1 MPDNNPKQIN
11 IAKSNTPLLFEAKDH
26 PYLKGS
32 NISQTS
38 KPYFAEIGDT
48 DFGQSDYDKTSPTS
62 LETIKSGDYQYNRG
76 EQQSGLAQ
84 LGLGVLRVGA
94 KALVETAKTPG
105 YLSALGEATFTDKT
119 LAESLDNAYLNGLE
133 GLEKTYKGAMP
144 VYKSYKSGKGGLVDN
159 FFSTSFWASEGADG
173 LGYMVGM
180 FAPGAALKG
189 INLAAKAEKLFLK
202 VGVKNALK
210 ASSLGEKV
218 ELGTQTLL
226 NTFVEAGAESKGV
239 ADRGRS
245 VFKDILNPES
255 PNYNPINPATGKEWT
270 KEEVDASIADGTRS
284 TFLLNAFV
292 LFGPNLIMNKNL
304 LSRFNKDKS
313 VLDKFRD
320 INGNLMAN
328 PVIKKQ
334 FIKDYAKKVGI
345 GIASEGF
352 FEEGSQSS
360 IENYEIKR
368 LTGQTTDGL
377 IKGLIDEYG
386 NTLTTLEGQKSIL
399 LGSVLGGLGGVAGQY
414 RQNKQFNQIKPT
426 ISKLISNNFKG
437 FSDDLDIFERDDNGV
452 IKNDKNG
459 QPVINK
465 EKALNYFYNL
475 ASESE
480 EAQVKDLAAFDNNK
494 LMYDYFSN
502 KQFVRYS
509 LPFIQQGALG
519 LEILDDH
526 IDKSSNSQLMTD
538 QKELSET
545 QGVSYDENKYKQQLK
560 SKARELQV
568 SYNQTLDVLKDLP
581 FLQDFVKSNPKEGNK
596 YINDLGNSVFQE
608 NAKQIFYKEK
618 IQDLNREL
626 MELNSSLSAD
636 LPQNQTI
643 ATKINKDI
651 ADLTRLL
658 EKSKEDY
665 KAIFSAEEQLA
676 AFEQY
681 KQDSKTEEKIANSE
695 PVEEV
700 ETPEVKTKKE
710 AKTEE
715 VDKELQSKIE
725 QLTTIDNFNDLNL
738 LRNEIKNHPL
748 HTKEM
753 LNQINEKE
761 KQLKSIVNTFA
772 ENIINNTL
780 ENNDNNQQ
788 FLKNNLEDIE
798 KRIQELKAIKD
809 TKKPVF
815 DDILKQSGIE
825 PGSEVEQDEQTEEEV
840 NAQQK
845 LVSEANSQGLFSD
858 NESTQT
864 QIDSEKSTSN
874 IEKGINVKNNVVMV
888 HIFDHYFEN
897 EVFKFDRNEEGFP
910 KDDNVSKIDI
920 SALNGLKIGDKL
932 DFELVKVS
940 SEVEKIYRSLKDYDG
955 KHIAI
960 KHNGR
965 LVGFVQQPH
974 PVSPKSLNPVLSEII
989 REELIEYRKQV
1000 VSLINQGI
1008 SVTEK
1013 VEDKGTG
1020 NLYTKIN
1027 VTNSKKL
1034 IAADFNVFE
1043 TARPQDKVN
1052 GSLVFVYADETG
1064 KLVLPKSSN
1073 QDFSPSDITSINK
1086 RLNELAG
1093 FKLKSGR
1100 VYQLVKDLTNNWY
1113 PMPVYANNINSK
1125 TLDNIEE
1132 VLGFANNSSETKD
1145 IIRDLQP
1152 YIYASSSRIGAM
1164 MAIIKENNKINVW
1177 ANGKRISLD
1186 DFNNVDVLRKE
1197 FLKNMLGL
1205 PQNIDVIN
1213 INNPSVQ
1220 EKMADRENL
1229 FTNVTTFEGEYFVQP
1244 YIEYSQNSMLR
1255 KETPITDNQ
1264 VNNLSAVQPSST
1276 PSTSVSTDV
1285 KADIERRRQEELN
1298 EIKNHTGS
1306 RTQAKSVQIGDKT
1319 FKLGEKIY
1327 LSNVNIDIDDSTPNY
1342 RTGTYTISMIS
1353 LNINSKNGII
1363 TLGDGNELIT
1373 PKISDIINAKYDA
1386 ELATLGTDTKANIE
1400 RRRQKELDN
1409 GTVILGDITLTREVN
1424 KYNATGNTIVNNK
1437 TGEGIFQLITP
1448 EGKVIY
1454 APIIGK
1460 NFVKSI
1466 NKYSG
1471 KNISEQAEVIFSGI
1485 PVNKIIDN
1493 YSKSINAKYDAE
1505 LKALEQPSKPTAEDI
1520 KKQSFQDKL
1529 NRANNAII
1537 KEKGASKTIDNTI
1550 LNRNLFEKWLKKNLP
1565 QLNLSDVNN
1574 VFALKDTIIDAF
1586 GLFKDSTIFLFEG
1599 AGMKTAYHE
1608 AFHGVF
1614 RNLLTVKQREEIISE
1629 AKTKYP
1635 APTLEDLNSLQKDL
1649 KNQYTEQQLTY
1660 LYYEEKIADS
1670 FATFVND
1677 KNSRSLLGKL
1687 SDAIVNFFN
1696 KIIQYFNLFKSKETS
1711 ALNSLFDNINNGK
1724 LATIKSNS
1732 NSVVNIPIFSE
1743 YAYSKKLNKQL
1754 GVSNKARTVE
1764 AIGNSFMAKYQEAL
1778 LSGNKTIP
1786 LSVFQ
1791 SILDVYSEKL
1801 MSLDENSDDFGLCG
1815 KIILNFPELISEV
1828 KKYLSIRNVKIK
1840 DEIQYKETPGELTTL
1855 NNNSGIEITTPLNVD
1870 EVEDNEIYT
1879 LESKAVKGFTDWTS
1893 ISGLSSSSA
1902 RMKLFLSSIP
1912 VLDYS
1917 KRVPVNVFDEFGIQK
1932 YWDFHEL
1939 YVHIE
1944 DNLIDL
1950 YEFEEKIDKLKELTK
1965 NRPELKQVIDKLTNR
1980 PSSYTQAQFD
1990 LLQNDF
1996 DTNFNKQNLLY
2007 TLFKFDTDS
2016 STGQTTHEI
2025 IESNRTSLA
2034 RQLSDSWKSNVFDV
2048 NKKNIIGFYDKGEGK
2063 IDVKKAKKLLE
2074 EWNGLPETPKA
2085 KFVNTKLLKAGI
2097 EYSNDTLLKLV
2108 EENDPEWRND
2118 VSIVLQ
2124 YYASGLDLSQQK
2136 TFREAMF
2143 RLIGKEV
2150 DNSKNKNSSSFIDG
2164 RNKNIFAVQLPTFI
2178 SKTIA
2183 KIKNRDKFAVWMS
2196 KLQQD
2201 PFYKN
2206 SNILSLLKNKS
2217 DFKENFKVSY
2227 VDSSKDSRGT
2237 REGVSFTKMT
2247 PKDYAITQIVAFRNL
2262 AVNSQKE
2269 TSLPIN
2275 KCFYLTPADKSMQV
2289 IIDSTST
2296 QVMVDSKG
2304 ELLIQS
2310 SPIIYNGQGNMHYY
2324 NVFLQEAN
2332 RIKTNIDI
2340 KNDIISNK
2348 GKGKYKLNMLLEN
2361 YHMSKGNFE
2370 ELSKLVVKD
2379 ELTEDDVNNLSKM
2392 FDGFAYKF
2400 NCFSNSFNKTLGKDL
2415 IEIIEN
2421 STKDNL
2427 ESNLESIKKQV
2438 VTGIAKDIQDD
2449 FNTTLKEM
2457 ISKGVIQKDSKTG
2470 LYSSK
2475 TIELVKKI
2483 DKFSNQEIERT
2494 LQDVNDDILNILVDF
2509 SANTKLNNIEFS
2521 NIFNG
2526 DIAKYKANNLAK
2538 RAPQAQTMT
2547 ILGKFINKVIKT
2559 RVVKDVISK
2568 LDKKE
2573 YDEIF
2578 DSLKDSGFSDSEIK
2592 LISDPYLKTNVTDG
2606 EVYISPELYKRIHE
2620 SMGTWS
2626 SEMQLAYDIAEGS
2639 SISEIPENL
2648 RRKLLGI
2655 KPFYFGDNFN
2665 EDLGIM
2671 DFQQIK
2677 CSMIP
2682 LFKAYT
2688 DLNPLLADIRKDMLK
2703 KDKNGNT
2710 TLDMVA
2716 HESAFKAAL
2725 GFRNDI
2731 FDSTGSVTLNL
2742 STDNFGLQTSNV
2754 DHIESGNDSTRQL
2767 KMLILGT
2774 IDKNKTYRGTN
2785 GKDLIDLITKLEATN
2800 IKESLKEVL
2809 VKLNVKDNVEFN
2821 KFIEASISK
2830 RKENINVEEGL
2841 LLENGDFKYALDSG
2855 NLSTQVEN
2863 LISSVFTD
2871 NAVKQEFEIGGDAVQ
2886 ATSLGFK
2893 FKSEFRNLL
2902 EQQKNLTKEALIEQ
2916 GKLKWI
2922 KPNKENG
2929 YIEFAECAMPAWT
2942 KKFFNEKGFLIDAE
2956 NIPEELRELI
2966 VYRIPNEGLH
2976 TMLPIRVVKFLP
2988 ETMGNFILLP
2998 YQITTQ
3004 FGADFDFDK
3013 IFFIG
3018 KEFYK
3023 TINEDK
3029 EEYFRP
3035 YIYYPNQNETGLRYN
3050 DYLQYTSLNKLDQM
3064 DFNYFAK
3071 LSIEE
3076 QNVRPARNNEII
3088 NSYFKVLTDIK
3099 NLNLLI
3105 KPSSFEA
3112 LTKFKQDNFSKE
3124 IEEDFFSSNTQRNLK
3139 DKNHV
3144 GIDLKGQVSLHVTGH
3159 SYGSLMNLST
3169 ASYIKLGK
3177 NDYKLVLDKTVNIDG
3192 EKRTNFSGLYNQ
3204 DNKLISDEIASVL
3217 AGVLDDVSNP
3227 ILKSLGID
3235 NNTVDIF
3242 VSILRSGKRLEDALT
3257 FISQPIIKQ
3266 LSANLTA
3273 NTDKIKEF
3281 NQGQFSVDDLIDSC
3295 KAKAKEALNK
3305 VPNNSGENINWFF
3318 EKIEDNEFYI
3328 KTKDIKKYINNFN
3341 EDDFIKSGDQIEIL
3355 KYWSNQARVLKQF
3368 KNIEIISKELVKTN
3382 KIFAINKEVGPNIE
3396 DIISKKEILSDLLN
3410 SKVLNGFDITKIPTL
3425 RETWNVHL
3433 SALKWFGDYFPYGS
3447 KTYMNIKQLLA
3458 FEQGSKN
3465 IAEYAVKD
3473 RIFMNSF
3480 IRTYSDYNSFLFKDV
3495 DKEYVKLLRELP
3507 AQINDIFKFHEEEK
3521 FLGTTSYSVLRNN
3534 VFLKEIKEYQ
3544 DKDNSNYYLQLRGNR
3559 LNLQVKN
3566 NVISGLTALYSSED
3580 PMVREFAIDLI
3591 KHSFLTTG
3599 FFKGV
3604 NSYASL
3610 ISPEILD
3617 DLKIEGFF
3625 PGKIE
3630 PELQSYN
3637 EFRKNAIYNLNSEV
3651 LPNLPN
3657 SKRIV
3662 KQMIRNNPRAFSK
3675 VFDSKMFTEDA
3686 TNGLP
3691 KTITTNKLKIK
3702 DAKRL
3707 KDMLWE
3713 DSEGI
3718 ERSPLIISVFD
3729 EYIKKVKL
3737 YERNDNNVINS
3748 ETKDD
3753 FSTITYDDIT
3763 PLGKIGNL
3771 IEIYINEENPV
3782 SKLQNNNSDED
3793 SNDDSQSEI
3802 LGDDINI
3809 KLNNGQS
3816 ESDETIMST
3825 ELRTTQPST
3834 NVKKVYQ
3841 GYDKLD
3847 NREFNYFTE
3856 EESEAK
3862 DYGANVREVELDTTG
3877 FLKIDNK
3884 DEYYNEVNEF
3894 SKISGIR
3901 FDILNNSKTG
3911 LENQAAFFNFLKSKG
3926 YKGLDMLGGVDSKYA
3941 VSFKSTQPSTSVE
3954 SNLPGPDTKINIYA
3968 GARENAEL
3976 SNFANR
3982 PFKLGD
3988 GTTYPTVEHAYQL
4001 EKLQYSN
4008 DYTDEQQEE
4017 IGKIINKGTAA
4028 QAKAFGRTVTGLKS
4042 KDWEQDS
4049 SNIMKDLIK
4058 QSFEQ
4063 NPEALQKLLATGKA
4077 TLTHTQD
4084 KGKWGTE
4091 FPRLLMEVRNEL
4103 RTTQSST
4110 SVESKTSSIPSER
4123 QIKVEQFNITI
4134 KPDGKMFYENG
4145 NEVTDQTTKN
4155 KVNVR
4160 KELQDK
4166 TLRSSVYNGANYFVL
4181 SDDRIVGSGKTN
4193 LGKESI
4199 TDNTI
4204 KEKILAKAVTYKK
4217 EC

>member
-1 MPDNNPKQIN
+1 MPDNNPKQVN

-32 NISQTS
+32 DVSQTS

-48 DFGQSDYDKTSPTS
+48 DFGQSKYDKTSTTS
-62 LETIKSGDYQYNRG
+62 LESIRSGDYEYFRG

-189 INLAAKAEKLFLK
+189 INLAVKAEKLLLK
-202 VGVKNALK
+202 VGVKNALR

-304 LSRFNKDKS
+304 LGRFNKDKS

-320 INGNLMAN
+320 IDGNLMAN

-334 FIKDYAKKVGI
+334 FVKDYAKKLGI
-345 GIASEGF
+345 GIGSEGF

-452 IKNDKNG
+452 IKNDENG

-494 LMYDYFSN
+494 LMYDYFAN

-560 SKARELQV
+560 SKARELQA
-568 SYNQTLDVLKDLP
+568 SYSQTLDVLKDLP

-608 NAKQIFYKEK
+608 NAKQVFYKEK

-643 ATKINKDI
+643 AAKINKDI

-665 KAIFSAEEQLA
+665 KAIFNPEEQLA

-681 KQDSKTEEKIANSE
+681 KKDSKTEENIANSQ
-695 PVEEV
+695 PDEEV

-710 AKTEE
+710 AKAEE
-715 VDKELQSKIE
+715 VDKELESKFN
-725 QLTTIDNFNDLNL
+725 QLTTIDNFSDLNL

-753 LNQINEKE
+753 LNQINNKE
-761 KQLKSIVNTFA
+761 KQLKSIINTFA

-780 ENNDNNQQ
+780 ENNDNNQL
-788 FLKNNLEDIE
+788 FLEKNLEDIE
-798 KRIQELKAIKD
+798 KRIQELKAIKNI
-809 TKKPVF
+809 KNPVF
-815 DDILKQSGIE
+815 DDILKQSGVE

-858 NESTQT
+858 NESTQL
-864 QIDSEKSTSN
+864 QIDSEKSPFG

-888 HIFDHYFEN
+888 HIFDHYFDN
-897 EVFKFDRNEEGFP
+897 GVFKFARNEDGFP
-910 KDDNVSKIDI
+910 KHDNVSQIDI
-920 SALNGLKIGDKL
+920 NALNSLKIGDKL
-932 DFELVKVS
+932 DFELLKVS
-940 SEVEKIYRSLKDYDG
+940 SKLEGIYRSLKDYDG
-955 KHIAI
+955 NHIAI

-974 PVSPKSLNPVLSEII
+974 PVSPKSQDPAFSEAI
-989 REELIEYRKQV
+989 RQELIEYRKQI
-1000 VSLINQGI
+1000 VSLINQGVN
-1008 SVTEK
+1008 VTEK
-1013 VEDKGTG
+1013 VQDKGTG

-1052 GSLVFVYADETG
+1052 GSLVFVYADQAG
-1064 KLVLPKSSN
+1064 KLMLPKSSS
-1073 QDFSPSDITSINK
+1073 QDISSSDITSINK
-1086 RLNELAG
+1086 RLNELVN
-1093 FKLKSGR
+1093 FKLTPGR
-1100 VYQLVKDLTNNWY
+1100 IYQLVKDLTDKWY
-1113 PMPVYANNINSK
+1113 PMPVYANKINSK

-1132 VLGFANNSSETKD
+1132 VLSFANNSSETKN

-1164 MAIIKENNKINVW
+1164 MAIIKENDKINVW

-1197 FLKNMLGL
+1197 FLKNILGL

-1255 KETPITDNQ
+1255 KETPITNDQ
-1264 VNNLSAVQPSST
+1264 VNKLSAVNPSST
-1276 PSTSVSTDV
+1276 PSASVSTDA
-1285 KADIERRRQEELN
+1285 KADIEQFNIAKKGSLRRIENSTDPQTIFSEINRLQEALKNTKNSKLTSEEQTFIDGKLKDLKDKGYTFKTKKGEVLREGENVRVGDNQTLLKPNDLTELEKPLIKKELN
-1298 EIKNHTGS
+1298 RRKVLKQELIKNGYSEEEATIEAG
-1306 RTQAKSVQIGDKT
+1306 
-1319 FKLGEKIY
+1319 
-1327 LSNVNIDIDDSTPNY
+1327 LSSEE
-1342 RTGTYTISMIS
+1342 
-1353 LNINSKNGII
+1353 NINLVSQDIEVAVIKNGVQEKSGKVAIRF
-1363 TLGDGNELIT
+1363 
-1373 PKISDIINAKYDA
+1373 ISVKDA
-1386 ELATLGTDTKANIE
+1386 ELAALGTSTKTNEQKIADLRAQEQADLVKAGIDLTKFKDTY
-1400 RRRQKELDN
+1400 
-1409 GTVILGDITLTREVN
+1409 GDKQGNMPDDLYAVYIPIYD
-1424 KYNATGNTIVNNK
+1424 KYNV
-1437 TGEGIFQLITP
+1437 LITDL
-1448 EGKVIY
+1448 
-1454 APIIGK
+1454 
-1460 NFVKSI
+1460 
-1466 NKYSG
+1466 
-1471 KNISEQAEVIFSGI
+1471 SE
-1485 PVNKIIDN
+1485 
-1493 YSKSINAKYDAE
+1493 SK
-1505 LKALEQPSKPTAEDI
+1505 PSKLTAEDI
-1520 KKQSFQDKL
+1520 KKQLFKDKL
-1529 NRANNAII
+1529 NRANNAIV
-1537 KEKGASKTIDNTI
+1537 KEKGASKTLDNTI

-1574 VFALKDTIIDAF
+1574 VLALKDTIIDAF

-1635 APTLEDLNSLQKDL
+1635 APTLEDLNNLQKDL

-1660 LYYEEKIADS
+1660 LYYEEQIADS
-1670 FATFVND
+1670 FATFAND
-1677 KNSRSLLGKL
+1677 KNSKSLLGKL
-1687 SDAIVNFFN
+1687 SDAIIDFFN
-1696 KIIQYFNLFKSKETS
+1696 KIIQYFNFFKSKKTS
-1711 ALNSLFDNINNGK
+1711 ALESLFDNINNGK

-1732 NSVVNIPIFSE
+1732 NSVVNIPIFNE
-1743 YAYSKKLNKQL
+1743 YAYSKKLNQQL

-1764 AIGNSFMAKYQEAL
+1764 AIGNAFMAKYQEAS
-1778 LSGNKTIP
+1778 LSNEKIVP

-1791 SILDVYSEKL
+1791 SVLDIYSEKL
-1801 MSLDENSDDFGLCG
+1801 MSLDENSDDFALCG

-1840 DEIQYKETPGELTTL
+1840 DEIQYKEVAGELTTL
-1855 NNNSGIEITTPLNVD
+1855 KDNGGIEITVPLD
-1870 EVEDNEIYT
+1870 LDKVEDNEVYT
-1879 LESKAVKGFTDWTS
+1879 LESKASKGFTDWTS

-1902 RMKLFLSSIP
+1902 RIKLFLSSIP

-1950 YEFEEKIDKLKELTK
+1950 YEFEEKIDKLKELSI
-1965 NRPELKQVIDKLTNR
+1965 NRPELKQVINKLTNR
-1980 PSSYTQAQFD
+1980 PSNYNQEQFD

-2063 IDVKKAKKLLE
+2063 IDTKKAKKLLD
-2074 EWNGLPETPKA
+2074 EWNGLPENPKA
-2085 KFVNTKLLKAGI
+2085 KFINTKLLKAGI
-2097 EYSNDTLLKLV
+2097 EYSNNTILKLV
-2108 EENDPEWRND
+2108 EENDPEWRKD
-2118 VSIVLQ
+2118 VATVLE
-2124 YYASGLDLSQQK
+2124 YYASGLDLSRQK

-2143 RLIGKEV
+2143 RLVGKEV
-2150 DNSKNKNSSSFIDG
+2150 DNSKNKNSMSFIDG

-2178 SKTIA
+2178 SKTIV
-2183 KIKNRDKFAVWMS
+2183 KIKNKDKFTNWIS

-2201 PFYKN
+2201 SFYKN

-2217 DFKENFKVSY
+2217 DFKQNLKISY
-2227 VDSSKDSRGT
+2227 LDSSKDSRGT

-2247 PKDYAITQIVAFRNL
+2247 PKDYAITQIVSFRNL
-2262 AVNSQKE
+2262 VGNVQKE

-2275 KCFYLTPADKSMQV
+2275 KYFYLTPEGKSMQV

-2296 QVMVDSKG
+2296 QVMVNSKG
-2304 ELLIQS
+2304 ELLIES

-2340 KNDIISNK
+2340 KNEIILNK
-2348 GKGKYKLNMLLEN
+2348 GTGKYKLNMLLEN
-2361 YHMSKGNFE
+2361 YHMSKDNFE
-2370 ELSKLVVKD
+2370 EVSKLAVKD

-2392 FDGFAYKF
+2392 FNGFAYKF

-2438 VTGIAKDIQDD
+2438 VIGIAKDIQDD

-2457 ISKGVIQKDSKTG
+2457 LFKGVIEKNNKTG

-2475 TIELVKKI
+2475 TIELVKNI
-2483 DKFSNQEIERT
+2483 DKVTNEEVKRT
-2494 LQDVNDDILNILVDF
+2494 DQKVSDDILNILVEF

-2521 NIFNG
+2521 NILNG
-2526 DIAKYKANNLAK
+2526 DIAKYKARNLAK

-2547 ILGKFINKVIKT
+2547 VFGHFINKIIKT
-2559 RVVKDVISK
+2559 RVVKDVFSK
-2568 LDKKE
+2568 LSTKE
-2573 YDEIF
+2573 YDDIY
-2578 DSLKDSGFSDSEIK
+2578 DSLKDSGLSDFEIK
-2592 LISDPYLKTNVTDG
+2592 STIDPYLKTNSTDAQ
-2606 EVYISPELYKRIHE
+2606 VYISPELYKRIHIAT
-2620 SMGTWS
+2620 GNWS
-2626 SEMQLAYDIAEGS
+2626 PEMQSAYDIAEGS
-2639 SISEIPENL
+2639 VISEIPQNL
-2648 RRKLLGI
+2648 RRKLLGV
-2655 KPFYFGDNFN
+2655 KPFYFGDRFN

-2671 DFQQIK
+2671 DFDQVK
-2677 CSMIP
+2677 CAMIP
-2682 LFKAYT
+2682 LFKSYT

-2716 HESAFKAAL
+2716 HESAFKATL

-2731 FDSTGSVTLNL
+2731 FDSTGSVTLDLN
-2742 STDNFGLQTSNV
+2742 TDNFGIQTSNV
-2754 DHIESGNDSTRQL
+2754 DHIEDGNDSTRQI
-2767 KMLILGT
+2767 KMLMFSA
-2774 IDKNKTYRGTN
+2774 IDPNKSYRGTN
-2785 GKDLIDLITKLEATN
+2785 GKELIDLINKLEATN
-2800 IKESLKEVL
+2800 IKQSLKEVL
-2809 VKLNVKDNVEFN
+2809 VKMNVKDNVEFS

-2886 ATSLGFK
+2886 ASSVGFK
-2893 FKSEFRNLL
+2893 FKSEFKNLL
-2902 EQQKNLTKEALIEQ
+2902 EQQKNLTKEALLEQ

-2929 YIEFAECAMPAWT
+2929 YIEFAEAAMPAWT

-2966 VYRIPNEGLH
+2966 TYRIPTGGLH
-2976 TMLPIRVVKFLP
+2976 SMIPIRVVKFLP

-2998 YQITTQ
+2998 NQIVTQ
-3004 FGADFDFDK
+3004 FGSDFDFDK

-3018 KEFYK
+3018 KDFYK

-3035 YIYYPNQNETGLRYN
+3035 YTYYFNQNETGLRYN

-3064 DFNYFAK
+3064 DFNYFSK

-3088 NSYFKVLTDIK
+3088 NCYFKVLTEIK

-3105 KPSSFEA
+3105 KPSSFEV
-3112 LTKFKQDNFSKE
+3112 LTKFKKDNFSQE
-3124 IEEDFFSSNTQRNLK
+3124 VEENYFSSSTQRELK

-3144 GIDLKGQVSLHVTGH
+3144 AIDLKGQVALHVTGH
-3159 SYGSLMNLST
+3159 SYGTLMNLNT
-3169 ASYIKLGK
+3169 ASYIKVDK
-3177 NDYKLVLDKTVNIDG
+3177 NKSKLNLDKTVNIDG
-3192 EKRTNFSGLYNQ
+3192 EKRTNFSGLYNEDGQ
-3204 DNKLISDEIASVL
+3204 LISDVVGSVL
-3217 AGVLDDVSNP
+3217 DAVLDDTQNP
-3227 ILKSLGID
+3227 ILKTLGID
-3235 NNTVDIF
+3235 NNTVDVFI
-3242 VSILRSGKRLEDALT
+3242 SILRSGKSLNDALT
-3257 FISQPIIKQ
+3257 FIAQPIIKE
-3266 LSANLTA
+3266 LSANLIN
-3273 NTDKIKEF
+3273 NTNKIKEF
-3281 NQGQFSVDDLIDSC
+3281 NQGQFSVDDLISIC
-3295 KAKAKEALNK
+3295 KTNAKESLSKIKDNDN
-3305 VPNNSGENINWFF
+3305 PSISMFF
-3318 EKIEDNEFYI
+3318 DKIEDNEFYI
-3328 KTKDIKKYINNFN
+3328 KTKDIKQYVDNFDKDN
-3341 EDDFIKSGDQIEIL
+3341 FIKTADELEVL
-3355 KYWSNQARVLKQF
+3355 KYWSNQARALKQF
-3368 KNIEIISKELVKTN
+3368 KNIEIISKELVKAN

-3396 DIISKKEILSDLLN
+3396 DIISKKQILLDLLD
-3410 SKVLNGFDITKIPTL
+3410 SKVLNGFDLRRIPSL
-3425 RETWNVHL
+3425 EATWSVHMA
-3433 SALKWFGDYFPYGS
+3433 ALNWFGNYFPYGS
-3447 KTYMNIKQLLA
+3447 KKYMEIKEYLA
-3458 FEQGSKN
+3458 FQQGSKN
-3465 IAEYAVKD
+3465 IAEYPVKD

-3480 IRTYSDYNSFLFKDV
+3480 IRTFTDYKSFLFQDV

-3521 FLGTTSYSVLRNN
+3521 FLGTTSYNVLINN

-3544 DKDNSNYYLQLRGNR
+3544 DKDNENYYLQLRGNR

-3566 NVISGLTALYSSED
+3566 NVISGLTALYKSED
-3580 PMVREFAIDLI
+3580 PMVREFAINLI
-3591 KHSFLTTG
+3591 KHSFLSTG

-3617 DLKIEGFF
+3617 DLKVEGIF
-3625 PGKIE
+3625 PGE
-3630 PELQSYN
+3630 TTTELQSYN
-3637 EFRKNAIYNLNSEV
+3637 EFRKNAIYNLNSDFA
-3651 LPNLPN
+3651 PNLPAL
-3657 SKRIV
+3657 RII
-3662 KQMIRNNPRAFSK
+3662 KQMIRNNPRVFTK
-3675 VFDSKMFTEDA
+3675 VFDSKMFTEDS

-3707 KDMLWE
+3707 NDMLWE
-3713 DSEGI
+3713 DSDGMEY
-3718 ERSPLIISVFD
+3718 SPLIISVFD
-3729 EYIKKVKL
+3729 EYNKQVKL

-3753 FSTITYDDIT
+3753 FSTITYDEIT

-3782 SKLQNNNSDED
+3782 SRLKNNNSDED
-3793 SNDDSQSEI
+3793 SNDQSESEI
-3802 LGDDINI
+3802 LGQEGDIE
-3809 KLNNGQS
+3809 LNNNKT
-3816 ESDETIMST
+3816 ELDETQTPI
-3825 ELRTTQPST
+3825 LPTTQS
-3834 NVKKVYQ
+3834 
-3841 GYDKLD
+3841 
-3847 NREFNYFTE
+3847 
-3856 EESEAK
+3856 
-3862 DYGANVREVELDTTG
+3862 
-3877 FLKIDNK
+3877 
-3884 DEYYNEVNEF
+3884 
-3894 SKISGIR
+3894 
-3901 FDILNNSKTG
+3901 
-3911 LENQAAFFNFLKSKG
+3911 
-3926 YKGLDMLGGVDSKYA
+3926 
-3941 VSFKSTQPSTSVE
+3941 STSVE
-3954 SNLPGPDTKINIYA
+3954 SNLLGPETKINIYA
-3968 GARENAEL
+3968 GTRENAEL
-3976 SNFANR
+3976 SNFASR

-4017 IGKIINKGTAA
+4017 IGKRINKETAA
-4028 QAKAFGRTVTGLKS
+4028 GAKAFGRTVTGLKS

-4063 NPEALQKLLATGKA
+4063 NPKALQKLLATGNA

-4084 KGKWGTE
+4084 KSKWRTE
-4091 FPRLLMEVRNEL
+4091 FPRLLMEVREEL
-4103 RTTQSST
+4103 KPTQQST

-4155 KVNVR
+4155 KVDVR
-4160 KELQDK
+4160 KELQNK

-4199 TDNTI
+4199 TDDTI

>member
-32 NISQTS
+32 DISQTS

-62 LETIKSGDYQYNRG
+62 LETIRSGDYQYNRG

-189 INLAAKAEKLFLK
+189 INLAAKAEKLLLK

-226 NTFVEAGAESKGV
+226 NTFVESGAESKGV

-255 PNYNPINPATGKEWT
+255 PNYNPINPATGKDWT
-270 KEEVDASIADGTRS
+270 KEEVDSAIADGTRS

-292 LFGPNLIMNKNL
+292 LLGPNLIMNKNL

-313 VLDKFRD
+313 VLDKFKD
-320 INGNLMAN
+320 IDGNLMAN
-328 PVIKKQ
+328 PIIKKQ
-334 FIKDYAKKVGI
+334 FVKDYAKKVGI
-345 GIASEGF
+345 GIGSEGF

-494 LMYDYFSN
+494 LMYDYFAN

-560 SKARELQV
+560 SKARELQA
-568 SYNQTLDVLKDLP
+568 SYSQTLDVLKDLP

-608 NAKQIFYKEK
+608 NAKQVFYKEK

-643 ATKINKDI
+643 AAKINKDI

-665 KAIFSAEEQLA
+665 KAIFNPEEQLA

-681 KQDSKTEEKIANSE
+681 KKDSKTEENIANSQ
-695 PVEEV
+695 PDEEV

-710 AKTEE
+710 AKAEE
-715 VDKELQSKIE
+715 VDKELESKFN
-725 QLTTIDNFNDLNL
+725 QLTTIDNFSDLNL

-761 KQLKSIVNTFA
+761 KQLKSIINTFA

-780 ENNDNNQQ
+780 ENNDNNQH

-815 DDILKQSGIE
+815 DDILKQSGVE

-845 LVSEANSQGLFSD
+845 LVSESNSQGLFSD
-858 NESTQT
+858 NESTQL
-864 QIDSEKSTSN
+864 QIDSEKSPFG

-888 HIFDHYFEN
+888 HIFDHYFDN
-897 EVFKFDRNEEGFP
+897 EVFKFARNEDGFP
-910 KDDNVSKIDI
+910 KHDNVSQIDI
-920 SALNGLKIGDKL
+920 NALNGLKIGDKL

-940 SEVEKIYRSLKDYDG
+940 SQVEKIYRSLKDYDG

-974 PVSPKSLNPVLSEII
+974 PVSPKSQDPAFSEAI
-989 REELIEYRKQV
+989 RQELIEYRKQI
-1000 VSLINQGI
+1000 VSLINQGVN
-1008 SVTEK
+1008 VTEK
-1013 VEDKGTG
+1013 VQDKGTG

-1052 GSLVFVYADETG
+1052 GSLVFVYADQAG
-1064 KLVLPKSSN
+1064 KLMLPKSSN
-1073 QDFSPSDITSINK
+1073 QDINSSDITSINK
-1086 RLNELAG
+1086 RLNELAD
-1093 FKLKSGR
+1093 FKFKPGK
-1100 VYQLVKDLTNNWY
+1100 VYQLVKDLTGKWY
-1113 PMPVYANNINSK
+1113 PMPVYANKINSK

-1132 VLGFANNSSETKD
+1132 VLSFANNSSETKN

-1164 MAIIKENNKINVW
+1164 MAIIKENDKINVW

-1197 FLKNMLGL
+1197 FLKNILGL

-1244 YIEYSQNSMLR
+1244 YIEYTQNSMLR
-1255 KETPITDNQ
+1255 KEAPITNDQ
-1264 VNNLSAVQPSST
+1264 VNKLSAVNPSSA
-1276 PSTSVSTDV
+1276 PSTAVSTDT
-1285 KADIERRRQEELN
+1285 KADIERRRQEELDKTNAQLEKIEKNGDSFIRAKIEVYTTLSN
-1298 EIKNHTGS
+1298 EETLDEVEIITFKDGS
-1306 RTQAKSVQIGDKT
+1306 RRIRTTDSKT
-1319 FKLGEKIY
+1319 GELTLEEKIKKE
-1327 LSNVNIDIDDSTPNY
+1327 NT
-1342 RTGTYTISMIS
+1342 TINEKLIEAFVGNLDNS
-1353 LNINSKNGII
+1353 LK
-1363 TLGDGNELIT
+1363 
-1373 PKISDIINAKYDA
+1373 KISEDNNPNKTVVDKINAKYDA
-1386 ELATLGTDTKANIE
+1386 
-1400 RRRQKELDN
+1400 
-1409 GTVILGDITLTREVN
+1409 
-1424 KYNATGNTIVNNK
+1424 
-1437 TGEGIFQLITP
+1437 LI
-1448 EGKVIY
+1448 
-1454 APIIGK
+1454 
-1460 NFVKSI
+1460 NDL
-1466 NKYSG
+1466 
-1471 KNISEQAEVIFSGI
+1471 SE
-1485 PVNKIIDN
+1485 
-1493 YSKSINAKYDAE
+1493 SK
-1505 LKALEQPSKPTAEDI
+1505 PSKLTAEDI
-1520 KKQSFQDKL
+1520 KKQLFKDKL
-1529 NRANNAII
+1529 NKANNAIV
-1537 KEKGASKTIDNTI
+1537 KEKGASKTLDNTI

-1574 VFALKDTIIDAF
+1574 VLALKDTIIDAF

-1614 RNLLTVKQREEIISE
+1614 RNLLTVKQREEIIFE

-1635 APTLEDLNSLQKDL
+1635 APTLEDLNNLQKDL

-1670 FATFVND
+1670 FATFAND
-1677 KNSRSLLGKL
+1677 KNSKSLLGKL
-1687 SDAIVNFFN
+1687 SDAIIDFFN
-1696 KIIQYFNLFKSKETS
+1696 KIIQYFNFFKSKKTS
-1711 ALNSLFDNINNGK
+1711 ALESLFDNINNGK
-1724 LATIKSNS
+1724 LATIKSSS
-1732 NSVVNIPIFSE
+1732 NSVVNIPIFNE
-1743 YAYSKKLNKQL
+1743 YAYSKKLNQQL
-1754 GVSNKARTVE
+1754 GVSNKSRTVE
-1764 AIGNSFMAKYQEAL
+1764 AIGNAFMAKYQEAL
-1778 LSGNKTIP
+1778 LGGEKIVP

-1791 SILDVYSEKL
+1791 SVLDIYSEKL
-1801 MSLDENSDDFGLCG
+1801 MSLDENSDDFALCG

-1840 DEIQYKETPGELTTL
+1840 DEIQYKEVAGELTTL
-1855 NNNSGIEITTPLNVD
+1855 KDNGGIEITVPLD
-1870 EVEDNEIYT
+1870 LDAVEDNEVYT
-1879 LESKAVKGFTDWTS
+1879 LESKASKGFTDWTS

-1902 RMKLFLSSIP
+1902 RLKLFLSSIP

-1950 YEFEEKIDKLKELTK
+1950 YEFEEKIDKLKELSI
-1965 NRPELKQVIDKLTNR
+1965 NRPELKQVINKLTNR
-1980 PSSYTQAQFD
+1980 PSNYNQEQFD

-2063 IDVKKAKKLLE
+2063 IDTKKAKKLLD
-2074 EWNGLPETPKA
+2074 EWNGLPENPKA
-2085 KFVNTKLLKAGI
+2085 KFINTKLLKAGI
-2097 EYSNDTLLKLV
+2097 EYSNNTILKLV
-2108 EENDPEWRND
+2108 EENDPEWRKD
-2118 VSIVLQ
+2118 VATVLE
-2124 YYASGLDLSQQK
+2124 YYASGLDLSRQK

-2143 RLIGKEV
+2143 RLVGKEV
-2150 DNSKNKNSSSFIDG
+2150 DNSKNKNSMSFIDG

-2178 SKTIA
+2178 SKTIV
-2183 KIKNRDKFAVWMS
+2183 KIKNKDKFANWIS

-2201 PFYKN
+2201 SFYKN

-2217 DFKENFKVSY
+2217 DFKQNLKISY
-2227 VDSSKDSRGT
+2227 LDSSKDSRGT

-2247 PKDYAITQIVAFRNL
+2247 PKDYAITQIVSFRNL
-2262 AVNSQKE
+2262 VGNVQKE

-2275 KCFYLTPADKSMQV
+2275 KYFYLTPEGKSMQV

-2304 ELLIQS
+2304 ELLIEN

-2340 KNDIISNK
+2340 KNEIILNK
-2348 GKGKYKLNMLLEN
+2348 GTGKYKLNMLLEN
-2361 YHMSKGNFE
+2361 YHMSKDNFQE
-2370 ELSKLVVKD
+2370 VSKLAVKD

-2392 FDGFAYKF
+2392 FNGFAYKF
-2400 NCFSNSFNKTLGKDL
+2400 NCFSDSFNKTLGKDL

-2457 ISKGVIQKDSKTG
+2457 LFKGVIEKNNKTG

-2475 TIELVKKI
+2475 TIELVKNI
-2483 DKFSNQEIERT
+2483 DKVTNEEVKRT
-2494 LQDVNDDILNILVDF
+2494 DQKVSDDILNILVEF

-2521 NIFNG
+2521 NILNG
-2526 DIAKYKANNLAK
+2526 DIAKYKARNLAK

-2547 ILGKFINKVIKT
+2547 VFGHFINKIIKT
-2559 RVVKDVISK
+2559 RVVKDVFSK
-2568 LDKKE
+2568 LSTKE
-2573 YDEIF
+2573 YDDIY
-2578 DSLKDSGFSDSEIK
+2578 DSLKDSGLSDSEIK
-2592 LISDPYLKTNVTDG
+2592 STIDPYLKTNSTDAQ
-2606 EVYISPELYKRIHE
+2606 VYISPELYKRIHVAQ
-2620 SMGTWS
+2620 GNWS
-2626 SEMQLAYDIAEGS
+2626 PEMQSAYDIAEGS
-2639 SISEIPENL
+2639 VISEIPQSL

-2655 KPFYFGDNFN
+2655 KPFYFGDRFN
-2665 EDLGIM
+2665 EDLSIM
-2671 DFQQIK
+2671 DFEQVK

-2682 LFKAYT
+2682 LFKSYT

-2716 HESAFKAAL
+2716 HESAFKATL

-2731 FDSTGSVTLNL
+2731 FDSTGSVTLDLN
-2742 STDNFGLQTSNV
+2742 TDNFGIQTSNV
-2754 DHIESGNDSTRQL
+2754 DHIESGNDSTRQI
-2767 KMLILGT
+2767 KMLMFSA
-2774 IDKNKTYRGTN
+2774 IDPNKSYRGTN
-2785 GKDLIDLITKLEATN
+2785 GKELIDLINKLEATN
-2800 IKESLKEVL
+2800 IKQSLKEVL
-2809 VKLNVKDNVEFN
+2809 VKMNVKDNVEFS

-2886 ATSLGFK
+2886 ASSVGFK
-2893 FKSEFRNLL
+2893 FKSEFKNLL
-2902 EQQKNLTKEALIEQ
+2902 EQQKNLTKEQLIEQ

-2929 YIEFAECAMPAWT
+2929 YIEFAEAAMPAWT

-2956 NIPEELRELI
+2956 NIPEELRQLI
-2966 VYRIPNEGLH
+2966 IYRIPTGGLH
-2976 TMLPIRVVKFLP
+2976 SMIPIRVVKFLP

-2998 YQITTQ
+2998 DQIVTQ
-3004 FGADFDFDK
+3004 FGSDFDFDK

-3018 KEFYK
+3018 KDFYK

-3035 YIYYPNQNETGLRYN
+3035 YTYYFNQNETGLRYN

-3064 DFNYFAK
+3064 DFNYFSK

-3088 NSYFKVLTDIK
+3088 NCYFKVLTEIK

-3105 KPSSFEA
+3105 KPSSFEV
-3112 LTKFKQDNFSKE
+3112 LTKFKKDNFSQE
-3124 IEEDFFSSNTQRNLK
+3124 VEENYFSSSTQRELK

-3144 GIDLKGQVSLHVTGH
+3144 AIDLKGQVALHVTGH
-3159 SYGSLMNLST
+3159 SYGTLMNLNT
-3169 ASYIKLGK
+3169 ASYIKVDK
-3177 NDYKLVLDKTVNIDG
+3177 NKSKLNLDKTVNIDG
-3192 EKRTNFSGLYNQ
+3192 EKRTNFSGLYNEDGQ
-3204 DNKLISDEIASVL
+3204 LISDVVGSVL
-3217 AGVLDDVSNP
+3217 DAVLDDTQNP
-3227 ILKSLGID
+3227 ILKTLGID
-3235 NNTVDIF
+3235 NNTVDVFI
-3242 VSILRSGKRLEDALT
+3242 SILRSGKSLNDALT
-3257 FISQPIIKQ
+3257 FIAQPIIKE
-3266 LSANLTA
+3266 LSANLIT

-3281 NQGQFSVDDLIDSC
+3281 NQGQFSVDDLISIC
-3295 KAKAKEALNK
+3295 KTNAKESLSKIKDNDN
-3305 VPNNSGENINWFF
+3305 PSISMFF
-3318 EKIEDNEFYI
+3318 DKIEDNEFYI
-3328 KTKDIKKYINNFN
+3328 KTKDIKQYVDNFDKDN
-3341 EDDFIKSGDQIEIL
+3341 FIKTADELEVL
-3355 KYWSNQARVLKQF
+3355 KYWSNQARALKQF

-3396 DIISKKEILSDLLN
+3396 DIISKKQILLDLLD
-3410 SKVLNGFDITKIPTL
+3410 SKVLNGFDLRRIPSL
-3425 RETWNVHL
+3425 EATWSVHMA
-3433 SALKWFGDYFPYGS
+3433 ALNWFGNYFPYGS
-3447 KTYMNIKQLLA
+3447 KKYMEIKEYLA
-3458 FEQGSKN
+3458 FQQGSKN
-3465 IAEYAVKD
+3465 IAEYPVKD

-3480 IRTYSDYNSFLFKDV
+3480 IRTFTDYKSFLFQDV

-3521 FLGTTSYSVLRNN
+3521 FLGTTSYNVLRNN

-3544 DKDNSNYYLQLRGNR
+3544 DKDNENYYLQLRGNR

-3566 NVISGLTALYSSED
+3566 NVISGLTALYKSED

-3591 KHSFLTTG
+3591 KHSFLSTG

-3617 DLKIEGFF
+3617 DLKVEGIF
-3625 PGKIE
+3625 PGE
-3630 PELQSYN
+3630 TTTELQSYN
-3637 EFRKNAIYNLNSEV
+3637 EFRKNAIYNLNSDFA
-3651 LPNLPN
+3651 PNLPAL
-3657 SKRIV
+3657 RII
-3662 KQMIRNNPRAFSK
+3662 KQMIRNNPRVFTK
-3675 VFDSKMFTEDA
+3675 VFDSKMFTEDS

-3707 KDMLWE
+3707 NDMLWE
-3713 DSEGI
+3713 DSDGMEY
-3718 ERSPLIISVFD
+3718 SPLIISVFD
-3729 EYIKKVKL
+3729 EYNKQVKL
-3737 YERNDNNVINS
+3737 YERNDSNVINS

-3753 FSTITYDDIT
+3753 FSTITYDEIT

-3782 SKLQNNNSDED
+3782 SRLKNNNSDEE
-3793 SNDDSQSEI
+3793 SNDQSESEI
-3802 LGDDINI
+3802 LGQEGNI
-3809 KLNNGQS
+3809 ELNNNKT
-3816 ESDETIMST
+3816 ELDETQTSVLPT
-3825 ELRTTQPST
+3825 
-3834 NVKKVYQ
+3834 
-3841 GYDKLD
+3841 
-3847 NREFNYFTE
+3847 
-3856 EESEAK
+3856 
-3862 DYGANVREVELDTTG
+3862 
-3877 FLKIDNK
+3877 
-3884 DEYYNEVNEF
+3884 
-3894 SKISGIR
+3894 
-3901 FDILNNSKTG
+3901 
-3911 LENQAAFFNFLKSKG
+3911 
-3926 YKGLDMLGGVDSKYA
+3926 
-3941 VSFKSTQPSTSVE
+3941 TQPSTSVKEGVQELYE
-3954 SNLPGPDTKINIYA
+3954 SDPKLAKQDIINNPSKHEFTKKEGNLIIEQSVSTGNDSATIQQWISSPDKAISFSKRVYIGPDNTVSITLKRSGGISFFNDTSSVVNK
-3968 GARENAEL
+3968 ESKDQMLNLAETIKNHFPL
-3976 SNFANR
+3976 IW
-3982 PFKLGD
+3982 D
-3988 GTTYPTVEHAYQL
+3988 
-4001 EKLQYSN
+4001 
-4008 DYTDEQQEE
+4008 
-4017 IGKIINKGTAA
+4017 KIIEYSKTY
-4028 QAKAFGRTVTGLKS
+4028 KAVVINYDYGKELYKKADFLNAF
-4042 KDWEQDS
+4042 DS
-4049 SNIMKDLIK
+4049 FLHN
-4058 QSFEQ
+4058 
-4063 NPEALQKLLATGKA
+4063 NKLLSDSEFFEIMNFNNKK
-4077 TLTHTQD
+4077 LISTQ
-4084 KGKWGTE
+4084 
-4091 FPRLLMEVRNEL
+4091 P
-4103 RTTQSST
+4103 ST

-4166 TLRSSVYNGANYFVL
+4166 TLRSSIYNGANYFVL

>member
-1 MPDNNPKQIN
+1 MLEDKNPNQKDVPKKTSLLRDYVNSEEGKNNVYKNPRYIEIDKITEYDPDNYVIQK
-11 IAKSNTPLLFEAKDH
+11 ED
-26 PYLKGS
+26 
-32 NISQTS
+32 TS
-38 KPYFAEIGDT
+38 KSVIKELNYARGANQGVVSEIG
-48 DFGQSDYDKTSPTS
+48 
-62 LETIKSGDYQYNRG
+62 
-76 EQQSGLAQ
+76 
-84 LGLGVLRVGA
+84 
-94 KALVETAKTPG
+94 
-105 YLSALGEATFTDKT
+105 
-119 LAESLDNAYLNGLE
+119 NA
-133 GLEKTYKGAMP
+133 
-144 VYKSYKSGKGGLVDN
+144 
-159 FFSTSFWASEGADG
+159 
-173 LGYMVGM
+173 
-180 FAPGAALKG
+180 
-189 INLAAKAEKLFLK
+189 
-202 VGVKNALK
+202 
-210 ASSLGEKV
+210 
-218 ELGTQTLL
+218 
-226 NTFVEAGAESKGV
+226 
-239 ADRGRS
+239 
-245 VFKDILNPES
+245 
-255 PNYNPINPATGKEWT
+255 
-270 KEEVDASIADGTRS
+270 
-284 TFLLNAFV
+284 
-292 LFGPNLIMNKNL
+292 
-304 LSRFNKDKS
+304 
-313 VLDKFRD
+313 
-320 INGNLMAN
+320 
-328 PVIKKQ
+328 
-334 FIKDYAKKVGI
+334 
-345 GIASEGF
+345 
-352 FEEGSQSS
+352 
-360 IENYEIKR
+360 
-368 LTGQTTDGL
+368 
-377 IKGLIDEYG
+377 
-386 NTLTTLEGQKSIL
+386 
-399 LGSVLGGLGGVAGQY
+399 VLGGLGKLPFTVIGNVASILDFEDYNNVDKEVGNSITAWTEEQKGDIEEATKIYKSNDNTLGSREWWINNGKGLIDSAGGFVVTGALTGGAIGGSTRLLGNGLKMLTQIKNTSSVLNVGKNVASILTNATALNQAESVPIAMNVFKNSYELKMEEFSEAIDNKSMTKEDAEKLAIDTAADAASYSISINRLNIPLNMSSAGAFLRPASLTRQIAKDMSKKAIAKRLIFEGGQEY
-414 RQNKQFNQIKPT
+414 VEENVNMIAENEAMLKAKQGKDYSYNFNRTVNEVLSKQGFEQGIVGFVGGIAQTSLTESVYDRIKKDAPSYDKDGNVQYNNDGSPVLTSRHNSNVQKFNAQKKSLNDIESLAKSSSVPTVKETLDNLKESSELINDIQIASLKNEDIQVELLQNKLLSNQALSSFKNGTAGNLIDMYDSFAKDPSSKEKFGENYLSK
-426 ISKLISNNFKG
+426 ISQAKSDIELLEDIYTQHSSLPQVNESYKNRSEYLYTVRELEKSSLELSKVYSEQQKEISLTETQ
-437 FSDDLDIFERDDNGV
+437 DLDIINAMPITKKLNKQVENVGILKERALLLNNEYNNIITDEFGKS
-452 IKNDKNG
+452 I
-459 QPVINK
+459 INK
-465 EKALNYFYNL
+465 
-475 ASESE
+475 
-480 EAQVKDLAAFDNNK
+480 NK
-494 LMYDYFSN
+494 
-502 KQFVRYS
+502 
-509 LPFIQQGALG
+509 
-519 LEILDDH
+519 
-526 IDKSSNSQLMTD
+526 
-538 QKELSET
+538 
-545 QGVSYDENKYKQQLK
+545 
-560 SKARELQV
+560 
-568 SYNQTLDVLKDLP
+568 
-581 FLQDFVKSNPKEGNK
+581 
-596 YINDLGNSVFQE
+596 
-608 NAKQIFYKEK
+608 
-618 IQDLNREL
+618 
-626 MELNSSLSAD
+626 
-636 LPQNQTI
+636 
-643 ATKINKDI
+643 
-651 ADLTRLL
+651 
-658 EKSKEDY
+658 
-665 KAIFSAEEQLA
+665 AEEDNQV
-676 AFEQY
+676 
-681 KQDSKTEEKIANSE
+681 
-695 PVEEV
+695 PEEV
-700 ETPEVKTKKE
+700 EAPEVKTKKE
-710 AKTEE
+710 AKAEE

-974 PVSPKSLNPVLSEII
+974 PVSPKSLNPALSEAI

-1052 GSLVFVYADETG
+1052 GSLVFVYANQTG
-1064 KLVLPKSSN
+1064 KLVLPKSSS
-1073 QDFSPSDITSINK
+1073 QDISSSDITSINK

-1093 FKLKSGR
+1093 FKLTPGR

-1113 PMPVYANNINSK
+1113 PMPVYANKINSK

-1614 RNLLTVKQREEIISE
+1614 RNLLTVKQREEIVSE

-1732 NSVVNIPIFSE
+1732 DSVVNIPIFSE

-1840 DEIQYKETPGELTTL
+1840 DEIQYKETPGKLTTL

-2217 DFKENFKVSY
+2217 DFKENLKVSY

-2275 KCFYLTPADKSMQV
+2275 KCFYLTSADKSMQV

-2494 LQDVNDDILNILVDF
+2494 PQDVNDDILNILVDF

-2606 EVYISPELYKRIHE
+2606 EVYISPELYKRIHD

-2809 VKLNVKDNVEFN
+2809 VKLNVKDNVEFS

-3035 YIYYPNQNETGLRYN
+3035 YTYYPNQNETGLRYN

-3064 DFNYFAK
+3064 DFNYFAE

-3144 GIDLKGQVSLHVTGH
+3144 GNDLKGQVSLHVTGH

-3266 LSANLTA
+3266 LSANLTT

-3341 EDDFIKSGDQIEIL
+3341 EDDFIKAGDQIEIL

-3382 KIFAINKEVGPNIE
+3382 KFFSINKQVGPNIE

-3480 IRTYSDYNSFLFKDV
+3480 IRTFSDYNSFLFKDV

-3802 LGDDINI
+3802 LGNDINI
-3809 KLNNGQS
+3809 ELNNGQS
-3816 ESDETIMST
+3816 ESDETIMPT
-3825 ELRTTQPST
+3825 ELPTQPSTSVEKFSYARTANNSYEVSTAGDSRFSALNAKLKDGRTIEEAYQLDIKGYRKYKPGEKVDARTAGEFTSEDKNGKEIILDSSKAIIVKEDTQDPSSVYINIEGEEYSVSKREIIPINPSDKNWENGKGKKPLHGYSEEDNYFFYKDLWSQWAEENPSLLEDLRQKAQGKVLTDKFASSPVSQARALADILNETTPSTQPST

-3911 LENQAAFFNFLKSKG
+3911 LENQAAFFNFLKAKG

-3941 VSFKSTQPSTSVE
+3941 VSFKS
-3954 SNLPGPDTKINIYA
+3954 
-3968 GARENAEL
+3968 
-3976 SNFANR
+3976 
-3982 PFKLGD
+3982 
-3988 GTTYPTVEHAYQL
+3988 
-4001 EKLQYSN
+4001 
-4008 DYTDEQQEE
+4008 
-4017 IGKIINKGTAA
+4017 
-4028 QAKAFGRTVTGLKS
+4028 
-4042 KDWEQDS
+4042 
-4049 SNIMKDLIK
+4049 
-4058 QSFEQ
+4058 
-4063 NPEALQKLLATGKA
+4063 
-4077 TLTHTQD
+4077 
-4084 KGKWGTE
+4084 
-4091 FPRLLMEVRNEL
+4091 
-4103 RTTQSST
+4103 TQSST